1 MSSLCLE
8 NIRRSY
14 GTAVAVDGVSLEV
27 KQGELVALLGPSGC
41 GKTTSL
47 RMIAGFVSPSSGHIS
62 IGGKDVTRVPSH
74 ARDTSMVFQGYALF
88 PHMTVAE
95 NVSFGLEMRKVGRT
109 ERERRIADALQL
121 VRLSALSNRL
131 PHQLSG
137 GQQQRVA
144 LARALVVN
152 PAVLLLDEPLS
163 NLDARLRA
171 EVALEIRSLQQR
183 LGLTTLLVT
192 HDQEEAL
199 TMADRLVVMDGGKVR
214 QIGTPAEVYER
225 PSDAFVARFLGRC
238 TVLAGVVAKPGQL
251 QVGGQLVPCE
261 GGESGERRTLVI
273 RPERIEIA
281 PLAVP
286 GDGPP
291 ADGIRGRIAAVTYLG
306 GHSEWHVDTEVGEVL
321 ATRTTPAKEDPLHSL
336 RRGDPVIVSW
346 PARFGRLLADGQT
359 QGAQP

>member
-1 MSSLCLE
+1 MSSLRLE
-8 NIRRSY
+8 NVRRTY
-14 GTAVAVDGVSLEV
+14 GAAIAVDGVSLEV

-47 RMIAGFVSPSSGHIS
+47 RMIAGFVKPTSGRIS
-62 IGGKDVTRVPSH
+62 IAGKDVTRVPSH

-95 NVSFGLEMRKVGRT
+95 NVSFGLEMRKVVRG
-109 ERERRIADALQL
+109 ERERRIADALHL
-121 VRLSALSNRL
+121 VRLDALSNRM

-163 NLDARLRA
+163 NLDARLRT
-171 EVALEIRSLQQR
+171 EVALEIRTLQQR

-192 HDQEEAL
+192 HDQAEAL

-214 QIGTPAEVYER
+214 QIGTPTEVYEH
-225 PSDAFVARFLGRC
+225 PADIFVARFLGRC
-238 TVLAGVVAKPGQL
+238 TVLTGVVAKPGQL
-251 QVGGQLVPCE
+251 QVGAELVPCE
-261 GGESGERRTLVI
+261 GGEPGERRTLMI

-281 PLAVP
+281 PQAAPSSSLP
-286 GDGPP
+286 T
-291 ADGIRGRIAAVTYLG
+291 DGIRGRISAVTYLG
-306 GHSEWHVDTEVGEVL
+306 GQSEWHIDTDAGEVL
-321 ATRTTPAKEDPLHSL
+321 ATRTTPAAEDPLHSL
-336 RRGDPVIVSW
+336 GRGDPVIITWS
-346 PARFGRLLADGQT
+346 ARFGRLVADGHP